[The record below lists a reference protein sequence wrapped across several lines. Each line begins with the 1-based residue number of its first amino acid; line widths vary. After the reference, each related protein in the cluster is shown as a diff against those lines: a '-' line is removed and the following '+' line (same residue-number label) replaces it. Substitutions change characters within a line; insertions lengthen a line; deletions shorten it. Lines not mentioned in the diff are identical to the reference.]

1 MKVTLIL
8 AVTVLPFSLAAWEGK
23 VFQVN
28 GRKVTIASTN
38 TAGLKPGRQL
48 YVMRGK
54 QILGHGR
61 IDAFYHTKVEMTL
74 RSGEATKGLVVKD
87 SRPQEEKDSRTLNIL
102 RDPRSGYEIAFPS
115 DWKTFSPEPDN
126 TSLVQ
131 LLSADEKASIVINPF
146 DRFGENTAG
155 DYLQMYAKRS
165 GLGDPLRFGEMNE
178 EAQNFG
184 AESGHEGIYFWNQKP
199 TIVSVYL
206 TASKAYLIQYRYFNR
221 GHNNFSQ
228 KTEDDAFRVL
238 HSFRIGKIKT
248 KSESESAGEGKII
261 SP

>member
-1 MKVTLIL
+1 MLTL
-8 AVTVLPFSLAAWEGK
+8 LPFSLSAWEGK
-23 VFQVN
+23 VFKVD

-48 YVMRGK
+48 YVIREK
-54 QILGHGR
+54 KILGHGR

-74 RSGEATKGLVVKD
+74 RSGQAAKGLVVTD
-87 SRPQEEKDSRTLNIL
+87 QRPQDHKDNRTANLL

-115 DWKTFSPEPDN
+115 DWKTFSPQPDN

-131 LLSADEKASIVINPF
+131 LLSADENASIVINPF
-146 DRFGENTAG
+146 DRFGQNTAQ
-155 DYLQMYAKRS
+155 DYLQMYTSRS
-165 GLGDPLRFGEMNE
+165 GLGNPLRIGEINE

-184 AESGHEGIYFWNQKP
+184 AESGHEGMYFWQNKP

-206 TASKAYLIQYRYFNR
+206 TADKAYLIQYRYFNQ
-221 GHNNFSQ
+221 GHKDFSK

-248 KSESESAGEGKII
+248 KSESEAASEGKIK

>member
-1 MKVTLIL
+1 MKAIIVLL
-8 AVTVLPFSLAAWEGK
+8 VTVLPFSLAAWEGK
-23 VFQVN
+23 VFRVE

-48 YVMRGK
+48 YVLRGK

-74 RSGEATKGLVVKD
+74 RSGDAAKNLVVTD
-87 SRPQEEKDSRTLNIL
+87 TPPQEEKDNRTLNIL
-102 RDPRSGYEIAFPS
+102 RDPRSGYEITFPS
-115 DWKTFSPEPDN
+115 DWKTFSPQPDN
-126 TSLVQ
+126 VSLVQ

-146 DRFGENTAG
+146 DRFGENTAA
-155 DYLQMYAKRS
+155 DYLQMYATRS
-165 GLGDPLRFGEMNE
+165 GLGSPLRIGEMND

-206 TASKAYLIQYRYFNR
+206 TANKAYLIQYRYFNR
-221 GHNNFSQ
+221 GHNKFSQ

-238 HSFRIGKIKT
+238 RSFRIGKIKT
-248 KSESESAGEGKII
+248 KSESESDGEGKVI